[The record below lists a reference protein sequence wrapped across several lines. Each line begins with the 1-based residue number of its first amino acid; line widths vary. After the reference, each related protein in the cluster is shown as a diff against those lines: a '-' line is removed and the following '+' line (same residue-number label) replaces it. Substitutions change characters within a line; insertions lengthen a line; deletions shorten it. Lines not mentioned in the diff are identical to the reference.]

1 MTEPIRTVYRQIR
14 RNLPA
19 HAEVMEMV
27 EQIAIAPGSANHA
40 LPPGAITGN
49 GSYLAKIQKQAEA
62 LRIAFNRLYFIQCNL
77 MKFSMDELKS
87 AEKAFE
93 KLKKILDTK
102 EASPLNNMTTQ
113 VEKYL
118 ADRRYFFIWQR

>member
-14 RNLPA
+14 RSLPA

-40 LPPGAITGN
+40 LSPGDSPTITGN
-49 GSYLAKIQKQAEA
+49 ESYLDKIQKQAEA

-77 MKFSMDELKS
+77 MKFGVDELKT

-93 KLKKILDTK
+93 KLKKILDVK
-102 EASPLNNMTTQ
+102 EASPLHNMTTQ
-113 VEKYL
+113 VEEYL
-118 ADRRYFFIWQR
+118 ADRRYFFT